1 MYCRFCGAENPD
13 EAVFCKKC
21 GKKLT
26 AAELENAQSVSA
38 SSPTPQ
44 AVPPVQQNFAI
55 SCPYCHAGGESCH
68 PIVKT
73 DVQTSG
79 GGYGFW
85 NGCCG
90 LILLG
95 PVGLL
100 CFCIVLM
107 ITCLYKM
114 LRKLV
119 RRIRLYHCRIFHLS

>member
-73 DVQTSG
+73 L
-79 GGYGFW
+79 W
-85 NGCCG
+85 
-90 LILLG
+90 
-95 PVGLL
+95 
-100 CFCIVLM
+100 
-107 ITCLYKM
+107 
-114 LRKLV
+114 
-119 RRIRLYHCRIFHLS
+119 RRIRVLERMLWADFVGACRIVVRCLWKLC